1 MQTACYRELK
11 VNQVGNIVQCQVYA
25 QTACMQ
31 SHITLIVYILLLVDS
46 PSFLLRGLLQLVIK

>member
-1 MQTACYRELK
+1 M
-11 VNQVGNIVQCQVYA
+11 GNIVQCQVYA

-31 SHITLIVYILLLVDS
+31 SHILTLMVYILLLVDS